1 MKKDQWARYRRTG
14 ESPLIH
20 TRSIVSALGVGAV
33 LCLSAWIVLQP
44 PGMRRESN
52 SGQLHVTLP
61 KVVIVGKRLLPE
73 PMLAEQSHVV
83 HRVADV
89 VAERAQP

>member
-20 TRSIVSALGVGAV
+20 KRSIISTFSAGAV

-44 PGMRRESN
+44 PGMNRADD
-52 SGQLHVTLP
+52 SGPLHVTLP
-61 KVVIVGKRLLPE
+61 AVLIVGKRALPE
-73 PMLAEQSHVV
+73 PMVTAQSD
-83 HRVADV
+83 VAPAAHV
-89 VAERAQP
+89 VAEHTQP